1 MLLVALLNVVRLL
14 RGDTVLGEDSPE
26 RMPDSPAH
34 PIEYVEK

>member
-14 RGDTVLGEDSPE
+14 RGETVLGETPP
-26 RMPDSPAH
+26 RACRTPRP